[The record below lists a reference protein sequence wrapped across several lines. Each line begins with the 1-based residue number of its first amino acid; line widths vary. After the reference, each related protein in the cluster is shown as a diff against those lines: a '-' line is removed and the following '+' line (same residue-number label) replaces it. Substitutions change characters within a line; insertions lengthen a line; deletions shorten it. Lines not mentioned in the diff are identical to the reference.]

1 MGLRLQLKIEHLD
14 FVERAFVHA
23 DYDYRQTPEH
33 FGDLRRHESDL
44 TQTQLLA
51 RRTTTLGS
59 NVSLRCDENETP
71 EFDTVAARLLGD
83 GFDPFDE
90 L

>member
-1 MGLRLQLKIEHLD
+1 
-14 FVERAFVHA
+14 
-23 DYDYRQTPEH
+23 
-33 FGDLRRHESDL
+33 
-44 TQTQLLA
+44 
-51 RRTTTLGS
+51 
-59 NVSLRCDENETP
+59 VSLRCDENETP